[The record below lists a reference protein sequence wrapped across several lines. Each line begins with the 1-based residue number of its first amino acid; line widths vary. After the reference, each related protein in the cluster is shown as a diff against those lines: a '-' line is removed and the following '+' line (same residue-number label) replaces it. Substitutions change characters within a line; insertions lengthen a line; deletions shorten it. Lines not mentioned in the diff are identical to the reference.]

1 MKRDSVEIKAYC
13 KINLALD
20 IKGLRSDGYHEVEMI
35 LQTIPLCDTVILRR
49 TAASEWRKPV
59 TITSNATWLP
69 QDEKNTAYR
78 AAYLLA
84 RDFPEIDTG
93 TEIYINKKVPRCGG
107 LGGSSTDAAAVLNG
121 MNQLYNLG
129 LSVADLLPYA
139 AQIGADVP
147 FLLTPGAAIAT
158 GIGTELHDIEPLR
171 DGILLLVNPN
181 IDICTPEAYRVY
193 DFLEAKGEIPQKAHP
208 DIGGVA
214 YAMTKCRE
222 QLSCKMKNVLEY
234 PAFYLH
240 PELLEVKELI
250 RESGASAVL
259 MSGSGATFFG
269 IFRGE
274 DADAAARAEECFREK
289 GYFTYMSETYA
300 L

>member
-20 IKGLRSDGYHEVEMI
+20 IKGRRSDGYHEVEMI
-35 LQTIPLCDTVILRR
+35 LQTIPLYDTVILHR
-49 TAASEWRKPV
+49 TPASEWRKPV

-84 RDFPEIDTG
+84 RDFPKIDTG
-93 TEIYINKKVPRCGG
+93 TEIFINKKVPRCGG

-121 MNQLYNLG
+121 MNQLYDLG
-129 LSVADLLPYA
+129 LTAGDLLPYA

-158 GIGTELHDIEPLR
+158 GIGTELHYIEPLC

-193 DFLEAKGEIPQKAHP
+193 DFLEAKGEIPQEAHP
-208 DIGGVA
+208 DVA
-214 YAMTKCRE
+214 GIVRAMAKRWE
-222 QLSCKMKNVLEY
+222 QLSSKMKNVLEY

-240 PELLEVKELI
+240 PELLKLKESI
-250 RESGASAVL
+250 RESGAAAVL

-269 IFRGE
+269 IFRRE
-274 DADAAARAEECFREK
+274 DTARAGRAEEYFREK
-289 GYFTYMSETYA
+289 GYFTFMSEMSA